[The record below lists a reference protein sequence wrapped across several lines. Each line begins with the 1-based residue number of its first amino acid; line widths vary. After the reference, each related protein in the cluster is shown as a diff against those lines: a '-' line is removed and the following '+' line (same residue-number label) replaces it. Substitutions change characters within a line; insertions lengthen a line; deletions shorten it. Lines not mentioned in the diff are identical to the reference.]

1 MSDESEYP
9 EGKLNEG
16 DEGAIALKIGI
27 EKGKI
32 VIAYPEPIAWIAF
45 SPMDAIT
52 FGEAVI
58 AKAYEAIEA
67 IKH

>member
-1 MSDESEYP
+1 MPEPEYP
-9 EGKLNEG
+9 EGKLNKE
-16 DEGAIALKIGI
+16 DEGALAVALGI
-27 EKGKI
+27 ENGKV
-32 VIAYPEPIAWIAF
+32 VITYPKPIAWIAF
-45 SPMDAIT
+45 SPTDAIT

>member
-1 MSDESEYP
+1 MSEPEYP
-9 EGKLNEG
+9 EGKLNEE
-16 DEGAIALKIGI
+16 DEGAIALKLGI
-27 EKGKI
+27 ENGKV
-32 VIAYPEPIAWIAF
+32 VIAYPKPIGWIAF
-45 SPMDAIT
+45 SPTDAIT